1 MSVASGASIAPD
13 AELSPLV
20 ETHSADADVAVG
32 DGVVGAGSG
41 AAVGA
46 KSGAAV
52 GAGSGAAVGAGS
64 GTAVFAEV
72 GTAVGAAVGV
82 AVTSGPVSV
91 RVGGLLDSRAPR

>member
-1 MSVASGASIAPD
+1 MASGASIAPD
-13 AELSPLV
+13 VELSPSV
-20 ETHSADADVAVG
+20 ETYSVDADVAVG

-46 KSGAAV
+46 
-52 GAGSGAAVGAGS
+52 GSGAAVGAGS
-64 GTAVFAEV
+64 GTAVSAEI

-82 AVTSGPVSV
+82 AVTSEPVSV